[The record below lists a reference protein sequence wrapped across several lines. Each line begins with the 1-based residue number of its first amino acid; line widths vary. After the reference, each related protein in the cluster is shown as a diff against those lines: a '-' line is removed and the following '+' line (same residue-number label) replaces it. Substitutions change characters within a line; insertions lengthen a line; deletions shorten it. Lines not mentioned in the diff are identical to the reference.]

1 MLSEMSSAENILQR
15 LGRLDRFG
23 QNTEVNTLNIAIT
36 ESIKNGKQT
45 GASAMFLAK
54 LNSLQSAKAW
64 YSFLTERLDNK
75 VFQLPELYQVYK
87 DFYHSSYTDKEIQ
100 QDLESAI
107 KSSITLLSAKVTE
120 PVKVYKIKTD
130 VKKMKIS
137 KNSLRGDNRFIQL
150 AKIDLNDPKQ
160 PVFLNEYAYQPPLDD
175 RGEFD
180 NLTESTPLI
189 RDLGLMHFIAQKHGN
204 IDPSHPVKGI
214 PEKKMTTRQK
224 VLESYARDA
233 EYPLYLSY
241 IEDDLNKVGGTSIRH
256 NAAIYYAVWDQ
267 QAIGSIS
274 IQDILKFNNSNE
286 RGQ

>member
-1 MLSEMSSAENILQR
+1 M
-15 LGRLDRFG
+15 
-23 QNTEVNTLNIAIT
+23 
-36 ESIKNGKQT
+36 
-45 GASAMFLAK
+45 
-54 LNSLQSAKAW
+54 
-64 YSFLTERLDNK
+64 
-75 VFQLPELYQVYK
+75 
-87 DFYHSSYTDKEIQ
+87 
-100 QDLESAI
+100 
-107 KSSITLLSAKVTE
+107 LSAKVTE
-120 PVKVYKIKTD
+120 PVKVYKVKTD

-160 PVFLNEYAYQPPLDD
+160 PVFLNEYTYQPPLDD

-180 NLTESTPLI
+180 NLTESTTLI
-189 RDLGLMHFIAQKHGN
+189 RDLGLMQFIAQKHGN
-204 IDPSHPVKGI
+204 IDPTHPVKGI

-224 VLESYARDA
+224 VLESFAREA

-256 NAAIYYAVWDQ
+256 NAAIYYAVCDQ

-274 IQDILKFNNSNE
+274 IEDILKFNNSNE